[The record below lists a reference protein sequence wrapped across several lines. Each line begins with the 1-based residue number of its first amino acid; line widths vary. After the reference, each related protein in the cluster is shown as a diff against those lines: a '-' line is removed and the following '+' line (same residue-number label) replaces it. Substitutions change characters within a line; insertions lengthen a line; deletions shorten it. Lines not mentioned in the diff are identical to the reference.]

1 MKKKIYFIIS
11 SILQMIGAII
21 ALVNVQALV
30 QASIKSIQE
39 VYAMFPVELQERM
52 IANIQNN
59 GANVYIFMSIVIL
72 ILNGIMVIYAINN
85 SILKKKGWVIA
96 FSVICFFMSTNIL
109 VQTFSLVNFIVIL
122 CLRRKNSEDYPSKEK
137 KKIPKI
143 EYEKTV
149 KKEKWLAGILL
160 LVYFLGILI
169 IPVPKNQILAV
180 IRVAGTYVVLFVL
193 SIIAFWEELI
203 KSFKILK
210 ENFGTYASFLAP
222 RLLIMYVGLVLCN
235 LISIIISQKGVSE
248 NQSAIE
254 AMPRIISIPLAIIW
268 APIVEEL
275 VFRGAVR
282 KFIRNDKVFIVA
294 TALIFGLMHSIGEAT
309 LFNVIVMAIPYSF
322 LGGYF
327 AYLYTK
333 SNNIT
338 TNIIAHGVNN
348 TIASILTLM
357 V

>member
-137 KKIPKI
+137 KKIHFFSLPSAKI
-143 EYEKTV
+143 SIIYYAISTISIIAISLV
-149 KKEKWLAGILL
+149 IPLILNYPPDSINTPFDIQMSYISYNTQFFALATLIILGIVISHKISLHEVDTWYSDTDKSKFTDIKRLQKIRNKCITLPYIYFAVEIILPSTIAFILLSITGSHSDIMIGKVILL
-160 LVYFLGILI
+160 LGSFSLL
-169 IPVPKNQILAV
+169 LAV
-180 IRVAGTYVVLFVL
+180 V
-193 SIIAFWEELI
+193 
-203 KSFKILK
+203 SF
-210 ENFGTYASFLAP
+210 
-222 RLLIMYVGLVLCN
+222 
-235 LISIIISQKGVSE
+235 
-248 NQSAIE
+248 
-254 AMPRIISIPLAIIW
+254 
-268 APIVEEL
+268 
-275 VFRGAVR
+275 
-282 KFIRNDKVFIVA
+282 
-294 TALIFGLMHSIGEAT
+294 IFS
-309 LFNVIVMAIPYSF
+309 
-322 LGGYF
+322 
-327 AYLYTK
+327 
-333 SNNIT
+333 
-338 TNIIAHGVNN
+338 
-348 TIASILTLM
+348 
-357 V
+357 